1 MEATAANPPSSNR
14 RWWTAVGLITAL
26 ATVPRVIGSFE
37 GIAWD
42 ELYLRA
48 WVHGRSL
55 GEMLHLV
62 AVKEKTPPLG
72 FVLSW
77 IADQLSS
84 GSSSSGLIRLPSLLA
99 GVALIPIVAL
109 LGRRLIGSRA
119 GVAAAAIAAAS
130 PFLVFYSVEA
140 RSYSLTVALS
150 TASTLLLLRAL
161 DRGGKANWI
170 FYSGVSALAL
180 MSHFTAIGV
189 LAAQALWAFGVFGEK
204 RRQVALS
211 QLGPVLAVLA
221 WLPWLHQQVSN
232 SSDELHRISALSPLS
247 LDTVATIMGHS
258 YLGHPLTGVDRVPGQ
273 SGLIL
278 IAAGIGVSL
287 GALIMERLRE
297 SGPKAPSPRRHNLAL
312 LVLLAL
318 AAPALAVVVSLQPG
332 QSMLLPRNL
341 ITSVPFVILLISAL
355 LAGRSRPVA
364 LISVGL
370 VTAGLLFGT
379 VVELKDVQRPATSK
393 AADAI
398 ASRWKPGDQVV
409 ELCCLAGG
417 KGPLGQ
423 GLSVQLQSG
432 PREALTIL
440 SVGGDKG
447 YAQSLKNRVP
457 LFVVGYRVHGGK
469 APILYIPPAEWKAK
483 FKRTWAKEWTGLL
496 DTVVWEF
503 MPVAPKSGR

>member
-77 IADQLSS
+77 IADQLGS

-170 FYSGVSALAL
+170 FYSGVSA
-180 MSHFTAIGV
+180 
-189 LAAQALWAFGVFGEK
+189 
-204 RRQVALS
+204 
-211 QLGPVLAVLA
+211 
-221 WLPWLHQQVSN
+221 
-232 SSDELHRISALSPLS
+232 
-247 LDTVATIMGHS
+247 
-258 YLGHPLTGVDRVPGQ
+258 
-273 SGLIL
+273 
-278 IAAGIGVSL
+278 
-287 GALIMERLRE
+287 
-297 SGPKAPSPRRHNLAL
+297 
-312 LVLLAL
+312 
-318 AAPALAVVVSLQPG
+318 
-332 QSMLLPRNL
+332 
-341 ITSVPFVILLISAL
+341 
-355 LAGRSRPVA
+355 
-364 LISVGL
+364 
-370 VTAGLLFGT
+370 
-379 VVELKDVQRPATSK
+379 
-393 AADAI
+393 
-398 ASRWKPGDQVV
+398 
-409 ELCCLAGG
+409 
-417 KGPLGQ
+417 
-423 GLSVQLQSG
+423 
-432 PREALTIL
+432 
-440 SVGGDKG
+440 
-447 YAQSLKNRVP
+447 
-457 LFVVGYRVHGGK
+457 
-469 APILYIPPAEWKAK
+469 
-483 FKRTWAKEWTGLL
+483 
-496 DTVVWEF
+496 
-503 MPVAPKSGR
+503 